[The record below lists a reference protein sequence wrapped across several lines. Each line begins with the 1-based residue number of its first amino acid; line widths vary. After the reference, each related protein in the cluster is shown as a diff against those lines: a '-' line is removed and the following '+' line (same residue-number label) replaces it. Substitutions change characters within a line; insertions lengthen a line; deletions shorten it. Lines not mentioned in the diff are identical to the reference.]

1 MVKSMF
7 SGVSGLRAHQ
17 RKMDVIGNNIAN
29 VNTTAF
35 KASRVTFT
43 ESLYQATESSSNGTA
58 TYGGKNGSQ
67 VGYGSQVGTIDLQLS
82 TGSYNPTD
90 SATDCMIDGE
100 GFFIV
105 GAKSAEG
112 FATTDQAAITAGIS
126 GLYLT
131 RAGNF
136 GIDGDGYLVDGNKN
150 VVYGY
155 NYKAGVKE
163 VDKVKPIRAFDGD
176 ADTDKYSYTGV
187 TINATG
193 DVTVTK
199 GDNTT
204 QVIGKIAVAN
214 VPNANALE
222 KTSNGY
228 YKAVANTGAIVPYE
242 PGNGATGKLLAYGL
256 EMSNV
261 DLASQ
266 FTDMITTQRGFQA
279 NSKIITVTD
288 TMLEELVNLKR

>member
-43 ESLYQATESSSNGTA
+43 ESLYQATESSSNGTT

-105 GAKSAEG
+105 GAKNDAG
-112 FATTDQAAITAGIS
+112 FADTGTDASKGIAA
-126 GLYLT
+126 LFLT

-136 GIDGDGYLVDGNKN
+136 SIDGDGYLVDGNKN

-155 NYKAGVKE
+155 NYKAGVQE
-163 VDKVKPIRAFDGD
+163 VGKIQPIKAFDGT

-193 DVTVTK
+193 EVTVTK
-199 GDNTT
+199 GDESTM
-204 QVIGKIAVAN
+204 VIGKIAVAN

-228 YKAVANTGAIVPYE
+228 YKAIANTGTILPYA
-242 PGNGATGKLLAYGL
+242 PGSGATGKLLAYGL

>member
-1 MVKSMF
+1 MVRSMF

-43 ESLYQATESSSNGTA
+43 ESLYQSTASSSNGTD
-58 TYGGKNGSQ
+58 TFGGKNGSQ
-67 VGYGSQVGTIDLQLS
+67 IGYGSQVGTIDLQLS
-82 TGSYNPTD
+82 TGAYNPTD
-90 SATDCMIDGE
+90 SGLDCMIDGE
-100 GFFIV
+100 GFFMV
-105 GAKSAEG
+105 GAKNDAGFSA
-112 FATTDQAAITAGIS
+112 TDLAEVVPGIAA
-126 GLYLT
+126 LYLT

-136 GIDGDGYLVDGNKN
+136 SIDGDGYLVDGNKN
-150 VVYGY
+150 VVYGF
-155 NYKAGVKE
+155 NYQAGVE
-163 VDKVKPIRAFDGD
+163 STGTISPIRAFDGT
-176 ADTDKYSYTGV
+176 AATDKYSYTGV

-193 DVTVTK
+193 EVTVTK
-199 GDNTT
+199 GDDSTM
-204 QVIGKIAVAN
+204 VIGRIAVAN

-228 YKAVANTGAIVPYE
+228 YKAIANTGTVLPYA
-242 PGNGATGKLLAYGL
+242 PGKGATGTLLGYGL

-261 DLASQ
+261 DLAAQ